1 MKCAIASERRAPLGA
16 QTEVLM
22 DEVDA
27 YRAIPGLFWG
37 LQALLRTKTADP
49 GFDWASYAETRLDE
63 FWAWRHEMDG
73 SRARSGQDTP
83 LREQRWAQEE

>member
-1 MKCAIASERRAPLGA
+1 
-16 QTEVLM
+16 M

-37 LQALLRTKTADP
+37 LQALLRSKRAHL
-49 GFDWASYAETRLDE
+49 GLDWASYAETRLDE
-63 FWAWRHEMDG
+63 FWAWGHEVDG
-73 SRARSGQDTP
+73 SRARSGQDVP